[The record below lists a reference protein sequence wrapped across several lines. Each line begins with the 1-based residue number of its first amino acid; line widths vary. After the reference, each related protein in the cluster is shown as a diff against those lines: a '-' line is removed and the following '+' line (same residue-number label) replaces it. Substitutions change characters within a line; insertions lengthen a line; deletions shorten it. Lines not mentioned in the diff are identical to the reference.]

1 MSVALT
7 PAEKQR
13 RYRERHKDR
22 PTPAQQ
28 IRMLTERI
36 AQLEAQLRGDP
47 GDNPITLKNI
57 DPTIIDQWETALG
70 RKKGR

>member
-1 MSVALT
+1 MALT

-22 PTPAQQ
+22 PTSAQQ
-28 IRMLTERI
+28 IRMLTDRI

-47 GDNPITLKNI
+47 CDAPITLKNI
-57 DPTIIDQWETALG
+57 DLTIIDQWETALG
-70 RKKGR
+70 RKKKS